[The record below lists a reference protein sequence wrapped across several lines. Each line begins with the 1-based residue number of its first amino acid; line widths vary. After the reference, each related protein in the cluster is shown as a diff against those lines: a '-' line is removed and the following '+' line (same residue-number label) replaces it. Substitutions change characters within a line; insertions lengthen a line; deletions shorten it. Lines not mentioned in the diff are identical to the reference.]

1 MNIGAVGFDPYIST
15 MERSSPVQFRQGQE
29 AQGIPKIGERDSYI
43 PSMSAMAADMAIPT
57 TNYNAS
63 GVMEEDFLPVSATGT
78 DSTSNTDY
86 NAMDILSQS
95 FRANPDSIESTLD
108 DLGLSIEDLAL
119 DDNMMDFAE
128 AMNKQAEN
136 IGVPQ
141 VENLGETAEKA
152 MELIKAV
159 TENEESGTASD
170 YTLGEE
176 DLVNSGLGAV
186 NGKDT
191 ALGGSALT
199 MPKAS
204 GGGGNGFGSSGSSG
218 DDSSKIVEIAG
229 ELFMETTTVQNGMIT
244 TTRTK
249 VGEA

>member
-1 MNIGAVGFDPYIST
+1 MDIGTIGFDPYISSVG
-15 MERSSPVQFRQGQE
+15 RSSPVQSGQGQG
-29 AQGIPKIGERDSYI
+29 QQIQSIPKNGERDSYI

-57 TNYNAS
+57 SNYNAR

-78 DSTSNTDY
+78 DSSSNTDY
-86 NAMDILSQS
+86 NVMDILSHS
-95 FRANPDSIESTLD
+95 FRANQDSIQSTLD

-176 DLVNSGLGAV
+176 DLVNSGLDAV
-186 NGKDT
+186 NGKDKPQ
-191 ALGGSALT
+191 A
-199 MPKAS
+199 P
-204 GGGGNGFGSSGSSG
+204 GGGGNGSGASGSSG
-218 DDSSKIVEIAG
+218 NDSSKIVEIAG
-229 ELFMETTTVQNGMIT
+229 ELFMETTTIKNGMIT